1 MSPGQEIPR
10 EIQVPAGARLVLRAH
25 ASGVQI
31 YVCQQS
37 TDGKAVWT
45 LKGPEATLSDDR
57 GEAIGKH
64 YFGPAWKHND
74 GSEVTAKVT
83 SRVNAPSPGSI
94 PWLLLKV
101 TARGG
106 NGLLS
111 TVTAIQRVATL
122 GGLPPEGPCDASLL
136 GAESRSE
143 YEAEYLFYASD

>member
-1 MSPGQEIPR
+1 VSPGQEIPR

-31 YVCQQS
+31 YVCQQGA
-37 TDGKAVWT
+37 DGKAVWI

-57 GEAIGKH
+57 GETIGRH
-64 YFGPAWKHND
+64 YPGPAWKHND

-83 SRVNAPSPGSI
+83 SRVNSPSPDSI

-101 TARGG
+101 INHTGSG
-106 NGLLS
+106 VLG

-122 GGLPPEGPCDASLL
+122 GGLPPAGPCDSSSL
-136 GAESRSE
+136 GAEAASE
-143 YEAEYLFYASD
+143 YEAEYLFYAGE